1 MCLSTVYGRKDG
13 AEKEI
18 VQFIS
23 SIDVNGDSIILT
35 DVMGRETVVEGRL
48 LRADLTKGIVVIDLI

>member
-18 VQFIS
+18 VQFVS
-23 SIDVNGDSIILT
+23 SSDVTGESIVLT
-35 DVMGRETVVEGRL
+35 DVMGRETRGEGRL
-48 LRADLTKGIVVIDLI
+48 AHADRA

>member
-18 VQFIS
+18 VQFVS
-23 SIDVNGDSIILT
+23 SIDVNGESIVLT
-35 DVMGRETVVEGRL
+35 DVMGRETIVEGRL
-48 LRADLTKGIVVIDLI
+48 AHADQTKGVVDIYLI